1 MQKGRFVVAAWLT
14 MLGTGAIA
22 RGEDT
27 EVFTAVRQDI
37 LFARVGFCI
46 SEKEPRIAGPGA
58 TGMAYHMAAS
68 AEGLRIHSLQIAVHA
83 SRAAAE
89 TAVRAVVQ
97 SMSIGP
103 DHYQRDP
110 YTDIGDARYV
120 WTGGGE
126 GGGTIVFLRQ
136 NITVAFPWAGKND
149 GALALARRIDEVI
162 RSDRDVAPRG
172 KLAATPEIVSTG
184 VPERVRKGARI
195 QITPEFRGL
204 GDRAN
209 LRIAVLAPDSYSSL
223 TETTLDG
230 RSSPEISYRGPRPGP
245 PGGGETDLVRPR
257 QPDEDGRFIL
267 RIPDKSGPVKLT
279 MIVATPDNVIVTK
292 EFTVNVTD

>member
-195 QITPEFRGL
+195 QITP
-204 GDRAN
+204 
-209 LRIAVLAPDSYSSL
+209 
-223 TETTLDG
+223 
-230 RSSPEISYRGPRPGP
+230 
-245 PGGGETDLVRPR
+245 
-257 QPDEDGRFIL
+257 
-267 RIPDKSGPVKLT
+267 
-279 MIVATPDNVIVTK
+279 
-292 EFTVNVTD
+292 